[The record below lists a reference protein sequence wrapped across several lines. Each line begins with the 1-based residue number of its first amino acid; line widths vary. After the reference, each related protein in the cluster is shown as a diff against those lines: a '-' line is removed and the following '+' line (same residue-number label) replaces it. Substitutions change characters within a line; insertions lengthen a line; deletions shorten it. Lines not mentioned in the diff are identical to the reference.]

1 MFAHWRNSE
10 TVSESAV
17 RNLLFE
23 QLKGHPKM
31 QLVIDRCRNASSSS
45 SKRSSKWLYDKLVEM
60 TEIHQLEDNTVS
72 VEKSLAEMGSSKTN
86 KPTEANANVAK
97 AGKEKEKPD
106 KSKAKAETPKKEE
119 KDSKESKK
127 EQGGKETKDTNRSKD
142 VAAAANATEGT
153 GKGASKSSQDKNDKQ
168 QQPYRSKRPCMYF
181 AFDSCTKG
189 EKCQY
194 LHDKKNLYKG
204 PKPAGLKSSAD
215 DSAGAATVHAG
226 VGHVVAGAVIG
237 SSVKGASAEGVSC
250 HQAPQTQSKSSQ
262 PFAFANQSLQC

>member
-1 MFAHWRNSE
+1 MPLQ
-10 TVSESAV
+10 V
-17 RNLLFE
+17 RL
-23 QLKGHPKM
+23 
-31 QLVIDRCRNASSSS
+31 
-45 SKRSSKWLYDKLVEM
+45 

-168 QQPYRSKRPCMYF
+168 QQPDRSKRPCMYF

-215 DSAGAATVHAG
+215 ASAGAANRACRCWPCRCR
-226 VGHVVAGAVIG
+226 
-237 SSVKGASAEGVSC
+237 SSYRVFGQGGKCGGCEL
-250 HQAPQTQSKSSQ
+250 PSSTTNAIQ
-262 PFAFANQSLQC
+262 V